1 MAPPIP
7 IGQFVP
13 PVTGFNKSFIPV
25 ANLFDTSGNFRQ
37 RSVSLAKRRRG
48 PEGDALDNVF
58 DLSREFPPLR
68 NPAPPAID
76 VFKIK
81 NLLVV
86 AANTGDDLKKIVE
99 KGEPG
104 GEVVMMAKSVLALY
118 NCVEGLIEMAVLP
131 LCSGQAWSGLGNS
144 GSATPGRPA
153 RQAAAPAP
161 PPKPTGERELR
172 EAMERADTESVLY
185 DANLGAAATFN
196 RAKLNA
202 NLSAGLKSAAVAKA
216 STENKDVS
224 EAVRVLDDAFSGVV
238 DVDFIGQASSAFTNQ
253 RKADDPWNGTYCT
266 MPVKL
271 RFADRDSRIFFENT
285 VRNAAGL
292 KATQSFPKKIREE
305 MKQFVTKIKAE
316 NPDLIVM
323 VRPDSRSLRLNAFTK
338 KDGEKAWTRYHE
350 SCPIPIGI
358 MLSSHVPSTA
368 AAEAVAG
375 AAAAAAV
382 AVAAADAAATG
393 DRVES
398 MISS

>member
-1 MAPPIP
+1 M
-7 IGQFVP
+7 
-13 PVTGFNKSFIPV
+13 
-25 ANLFDTSGNFRQ
+25 FDTSGNFRQ

-253 RKADDPWNGTYCT
+253 RKADDPRNGTYCT

-338 KDGEKAWTRYHE
+338 KDGEK
-350 SCPIPIGI
+350 
-358 MLSSHVPSTA
+358 
-368 AAEAVAG
+368 
-375 AAAAAAV
+375 
-382 AVAAADAAATG
+382 DG
-393 DRVES
+393 D
-398 MISS
+398 